1 MKTAGEILKSERV
14 KKGLSLEDV
23 SQKTKIQVA
32 FLQAIEEHN
41 YHKLPSSSYAK
52 GLVRNYAQSLGL
64 NIEKVLAFFR
74 REYEEKVP
82 PVKIPPQ
89 PIDAPLIAL
98 TPAKVLTF
106 FVSAVIIVFLLVLF
120 WQYKSFAGK
129 PVLLVSYP
137 LNQTILDRPFVTVS
151 GRTDKDAKVFI
162 NGEETRVSTEGIFEQ
177 TVNLSSGLNKISVMA
192 RNKVGKE
199 SVVERMVEVRSEE
212 N

>member
-32 FLQAIEEHN
+32 FLQAIEERN

-129 PVLLVSYP
+129 PILLVSYP
-137 LNQTILDRPFVTVS
+137 LNQTTIDRPFVTVS

-177 TVNLSSGLNKISVMA
+177 IVNLNSGLNTIRVVA
-192 RNKVGKE
+192 RNKVEKE
-199 SVVERMVEVRSEE
+199 SVVERVVEVKSEE